1 MGFSGG
7 GFYMI
12 AYMHEEEE
20 VTSLLSEKAFE
31 MSTTSH
37 HQMNN
42 NELNEFKPSLI
53 IRAANR
59 IIILLPLIQNLLDY
73 KTHNLSKGKSDGL
86 KLTEPIENTCHNLL

>member
-1 MGFSGG
+1 
-7 GFYMI
+7 
-12 AYMHEEEE
+12 
-20 VTSLLSEKAFE
+20 LLPAKAFE

-59 IIILLPLIQNLLDY
+59 IIILLPLIQNLLEY
-73 KTHNLSKGKSDGL
+73 NTHNLSKGKSDGL
-86 KLTEPIENTCHNLL
+86 KLTEPPLTPKYIPFNQRSRHIGKIDVRIIYNK